1 MKTIKSTMEP
11 SKHSWITEKGKTN
24 MNADPQLLAHT
35 KEALN
40 RVISKW
46 KLTIAGTLVD
56 ILFFFLFSWAS
67 TWAFMTMEGP
77 LNKIYDLA
85 GENISK
91 LAVDMNNPEGLSALL
106 TSQQEF
112 MAAYSVVISTA
123 LKFIGLVL
131 ALWLVL
137 QGISWAI
144 SHNIAGN
151 RISGRAQE
159 TIFAWTKRFGMVT
172 IPAAIL
178 AVGVIYLSIR
188 LAAWANINRM
198 GDGAQ
203 TAISVIVALM
213 FFTLTYFT
221 FCGYAS
227 NPLAGQGAA
236 FETSVR
242 RWRKMVPAYMVL
254 LVIVYASNFL
264 LSSLIQFS
272 AGLGML
278 FGIIVVAPS
287 YTYNRVLMII
297 SARHHCTVLPVPKIH

>member
-1 MKTIKSTMEP
+1 MKTTRSTAETSRP
-11 SKHSWITEKGKTN
+11 GQTTEKKATG
-24 MNADPQLLAHT
+24 ADSRLITHA
-35 KEALN
+35 KEAWSLVLS
-40 RVISKW
+40 RW
-46 KLTIAGTLVD
+46 KLTIAGTVVD

-67 TWAFMTMEGP
+67 TWAFITMEGP

-106 TSQQEF
+106 SSQQEF

-123 LKFIGLVL
+123 LKFIGIVL

-137 QGISWAI
+137 QGLSWAI

-151 RISGRAQE
+151 RISGKEQASVY
-159 TIFAWTKRFGMVT
+159 AWTKRFGMVT

-178 AVGVIYLSIR
+178 AVGILYLSIR

-203 TAISVIVALM
+203 TGISVIIALM
-213 FFTLTYFT
+213 FFTLTYFI

-227 NPLAGQGAA
+227 NPLAGQGATM
-236 FETSVR
+236 ETSLR
-242 RWRKMVPAYMVL
+242 RWRTMVPAYLAIL
-254 LVIVYASNFL
+254 LIVYASNFL
-264 LSSLIQFS
+264 LSLLMQWS
-272 AGLGML
+272 AGLGLL
-278 FGIIVVAPS
+278 FGILVVAPS
-287 YTYNRVLMII
+287 YTYNRVLMILC
-297 SARHHCTVLPVPKIH
+297 AKHHCTALPVSKSR